1 MQVAIVGGGQ
11 LARMLALAGWPLGL
25 RFAFLVNDGDDTR
38 SVEGLGRV
46 VKCEP
51 GLEPSV
57 LYEAL
62 GRPVVITVEKE
73 AVDTGLLEQLNAFC
87 PVHPRPDVLRVCQNR
102 RRQKL
107 WLESL
112 GIAVARHRFAHDAES
127 LWAAAGELGF
137 PLIVKA
143 AEQGYDGRNQWRLA
157 DPSALDRF
165 VGQSATG
172 DWVVEEQVP
181 FLREISL
188 LAVRSA
194 QGEIRFY
201 PPTENRHV
209 NGVLRTSLAPAIDLP
224 EPALQTACE
233 KVRQMLERTQYV
245 GVLALE
251 YFVLEDRLCLNEVA
265 PRVHNSGHWTQQGST
280 TSQFENHL
288 RAILGWPLGAC
299 DAKGHAGMVNIL
311 GTDAPPDAL
320 LSAAV
325 TLHLYDKQKRPG
337 RKLGHVNV
345 RDDDRAKV
353 EAELQRLEQRLG
365 GG

>member
-1 MQVAIVGGGQ
+1 MRVAIVGSGQ

-25 RFAFLVNDGDDTR
+25 RFAFLVEVGDDTR
-38 SVEGLGRV
+38 CVEGLGSIV
-46 VKCEP
+46 VRDPQQTPEE
-51 GLEPSV
+51 LFQ
-57 LYEAL
+57 AL
-62 GRPVVITVEKE
+62 GRPAVITVEKE
-73 AVDTGLLEQLNAFC
+73 AVDTSLLRQLAVHC
-87 PVHPRPDVLRVCQNR
+87 PVHPQPDVLHASQNR
-102 RRQKL
+102 RRQKH
-107 WLESL
+107 WLVAQ
-112 GIAVARHRFAHDAES
+112 GIDVARHGFAHDAAS
-127 LWAAAGELGF
+127 LQTVAREVGF

-157 DPSALDRF
+157 NAAALEDF
-165 VGQSATG
+165 VAQQPQG

-181 FLREISL
+181 FLREMSL
-188 LAVRSA
+188 LAVRSV

-209 NGVLRTSLAPAIDLP
+209 NGVLRSSLAPAIDLP
-224 EPALQTACE
+224 EAALQQA
-233 KVRQMLERTQYV
+233 RTQVADLLQDAQYA

-265 PRVHNSGHWTQQGST
+265 PRVHNSGHWTQQGSS

-311 GTDAPPDAL
+311 GTDAPPETV
-320 LSAAV
+320 LSSAV

-337 RKLGHVNV
+337 RKLGHINV
-345 RDDDRAKV
+345 RDDDRARV
-353 EAELQRLEQRLG
+353 EAELQRLERCLG

>member
-25 RFAFLVNDGDDTR
+25 RFAFLVEAADDTR
-38 SVEGLGRV
+38 GVEGLGSIV
-46 VKCEP
+46 VRDP
-51 GLEPSV
+51 QQTPADLFQ
-57 LYEAL
+57 AL
-62 GRPVVITVEKE
+62 GCPAVITVEKE

-87 PVHPRPDVLRVCQNR
+87 PVHPRPEVVRASQHR
-102 RRQKL
+102 RRQKE
-107 WLESL
+107 WLVSQ
-112 GIAVARHRFAHDAES
+112 GITVARHRFACDAES
-127 LWAAAGELGF
+127 LRSAAHELGF

-157 DPSALDRF
+157 NAAALDDF
-165 VGQSATG
+165 VAQQPAG

-181 FLREISL
+181 FLREMSL

-209 NGVLRTSLAPAIDLP
+209 NGVLRTSLAPAINLP
-224 EPALQTACE
+224 EPALQAARESVT
-233 KVRQMLERTQYV
+233 RLLEGSHYV

-251 YFVLEDRLCLNEVA
+251 YFVLKDRLCLNEVA
-265 PRVHNSGHWTQQGST
+265 PRVHNSGHWTQQGSS

-299 DAKGHAGMVNIL
+299 DARGHAGMVNIL
-311 GTDAPPDAL
+311 GTDAPPDTV

-337 RKLGHVNV
+337 RKLGHINV
-345 RDDDRAKV
+345 RDDDRSKV
-353 EAELQRLEQRLG
+353 EAELQRLERCLG